1 MSREKLIRLG
11 GPAALLGGLLF
22 VVYALGST
30 LVYASAPAFAESSG
44 GHAVYHVF
52 NVPPNAV
59 MLLGVVGLYMYLR
72 ERGGFGIVGK
82 IGFYV
87 CATVFALT
95 AIGGLA
101 IIASETT
108 LGGAGVAV
116 LDIIHPMVMLLMLGT
131 VLFGVGAL
139 RSGSLPRGGAVMLIA
154 VPVLMVASLFALG
167 GPQWAFVGGMSL
179 IGVGWAWLGYGLSS
193 RQGETLQPEPA
204 VG

>member
-11 GPAALLGGLLF
+11 GPAAMLGGLLF

-30 LVYASAPAFAESSG
+30 LVYASAPAFAESGG

-59 MLLGVVGLYMYLR
+59 MFLGVVGLYMYLR

-82 IGFYV
+82 IGFWI

-95 AIGGLA
+95 TVGGLA

-108 LGGAGVAV
+108 LGGAGVPA
-116 LDIIHPMVMLLMLGT
+116 LDIIHPMVLLLMLGAI
-131 VLFGVGAL
+131 LFGVGAF

-167 GPQWAFVGGMSL
+167 GPQWAFVGGMAL
-179 IGVGWAWLGYGLSS
+179 FGVGWAWLGHGLTS
-193 RQGETLQPEPA
+193 RQEVTLRPEPA

>member
-11 GPAALLGGLLF
+11 GPAAMLGGLLF

-30 LVYASAPAFAESSG
+30 LVYASAPEFGDSSG

-59 MLLGVVGLYMYLR
+59 MLLGVIGLYSYLR

-82 IGFYV
+82 IGFYI
-87 CATVFALT
+87 CAVVFALT

-101 IIASETT
+101 IIVSETT
-108 LGGAGVAV
+108 LGGAGVPA
-116 LDIIHPMVMLLMLGT
+116 LDAIHPMALLLMVGT
-131 VLFGVGAL
+131 ILFGIGAL
-139 RSGSLPRGGAVMLIA
+139 RSGSLPRGGAMMLIA
-154 VPVLMVASLFALG
+154 VPTLTVASLFALG

-179 IGVGWAWLGYGLSS
+179 FGVGWAWLGYGLSS
-193 RQGETLQPEPA
+193 RQGETLRPQPA
-204 VG
+204 LG